1 MKDLFLFLL
10 SFKITLKSHWG
21 FLSSA
26 RERKK
31 NFKKSF
37 WFRVGL
43 LIFLIRSFYQAAPGI
58 KSRKIYFNS
67 ASTKTYPPLLLT
79 KPCCMCRTCSL
90 VLERKEL
97 MKKGKFQDYRDWK
110 WNICFVISLTN
121 ADKFSKRTKLNLRT
135 KMVWWLF
142 WNWFGM
148 FTRELNLKR
157 AIWDFDFLKLAIMA
171 HCREFEWDL
180 WVMRSEIVEELPLK
194 CIYAIN
200 IWFETNV
207 SGAFFSNASVEVF
220 KTLL

>member
-1 MKDLFLFLL
+1 MCCKECETISNMYAFLFARFIENTSRVIVTMYFPPFWYNFLIAEWKTCFYFLL

-97 MKKGKFQDYRDWK
+97 MKKGKLQDYRYWK
-110 WNICFVISLTN
+110 WNICLEYFWPMLINLAKERNLTFEQKWFVGFAEIDLECLLAN
-121 ADKFSKRTKLNLRT
+121 WILKGQFKALIFS
-135 KMVWWLF
+135 
-142 WNWFGM
+142 
-148 FTRELNLKR
+148 
-157 AIWDFDFLKLAIMA
+157 
-171 HCREFEWDL
+171 
-180 WVMRSEIVEELPLK
+180 S
-194 CIYAIN
+194 
-200 IWFETNV
+200 
-207 SGAFFSNASVEVF
+207 
-220 KTLL
+220 